1 MQNKIKKSVLI
12 IGYGSIG
19 ERHAKVLSKLNFI
32 KSITILSKRLDHK
45 FKKITSL
52 NSNKIN
58 KYDYIIVSNSTSDH
72 YTTLKKL
79 NSLVQ
84 KKIILIEKPLFEKY
98 RPSIELKNRVY
109 VGYNMR
115 FNPIIKFLK
124 KQNYKKKPLKIT
136 IISKSNL
143 KNWRYNAKYSKSES
157 AKKDSG
163 GVLLDY
169 SHELDFITWIFGE
182 INLKFSIYK
191 KISNLNIQSNDF
203 LTFVGTIK
211 KTILLCEFNYFSKI
225 PSREINIDYN
235 NKSFKIDL
243 LKKEIV
249 INEKN
254 KTKKIKFKLF
264 KRDHI
269 YRQMHTS
276 ILLNNGKYACK
287 FSEGLKLMKTL
298 EQIKSKK

>member
-1 MQNKIKKSVLI
+1 MQNKIKKNVLV

-32 KSITILSKRLDHK
+32 NSITILSKRLDHK

-58 KYDYIIVSNSTSDH
+58 KYDYIIVSNATSDH
-72 YTTLKKL
+72 YKKLKKL

-98 RPSIELKNRVY
+98 RPSIKLKNKVY
-109 VGYNMR
+109 IGYNMR
-115 FNPIIKFLK
+115 FNPIIKLLK

-157 AKKDSG
+157 AKKNSG
-163 GVLLDY
+163 GVLFDY
-169 SHELDFITWIFGE
+169 SHELDFITWIFGQ
-182 INLKFSIYK
+182 INLKFSFYK

-249 INEKN
+249 ISEKN
-254 KTKKIKFKLF
+254 KIKKIKFKLF

-269 YRQMHTS
+269 YRQMHKS
-276 ILLNNGKYACK
+276 ILLNNGKNACK
-287 FSEGLKLMKTL
+287 FSEGLKLMKTI
-298 EQIKSKK
+298 EQIKNKK